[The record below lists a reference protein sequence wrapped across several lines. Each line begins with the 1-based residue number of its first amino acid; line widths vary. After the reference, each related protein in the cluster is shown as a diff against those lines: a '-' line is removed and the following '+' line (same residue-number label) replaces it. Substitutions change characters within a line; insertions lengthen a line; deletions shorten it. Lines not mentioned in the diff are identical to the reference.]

1 MQMTNVTLAIGGR
14 SLTISVAAGE
24 EAHAEMLG
32 RMIDDRVRRLGNIAT
47 QGEARMLLFAA
58 LMLADELHEV
68 HSRPAPAPTR
78 RRLPPSRP
86 ACRRNSLRGWA
97 SWPSGWKTSRKNLP
111 CPLSRMP
118 RAPKLQGDG
127 FCPARAA

>member
-14 SLTISVAAGE
+14 SLTIAVAAGE

-32 RMIDDRVRRLGNIAT
+32 RMIDDRVRRMGNIAT

-68 HSRPAPAPTR
+68 HSRPAPASVAPVPAG
-78 RRLPPSRP
+78 PPPELVARIGKLAERVENLAQKLAP
-86 ACRRNSLRGWA
+86 PLEPDAA
-97 SWPSGWKTSRKNLP
+97 ST
-111 CPLSRMP
+111 
-118 RAPKLQGDG
+118 
-127 FCPARAA
+127 

>member
-14 SLTISVAAGE
+14 SLTIAVAAGE

-32 RMIDDRVRRLGNIAT
+32 RMIDDRVRRMGNIAT

-68 HSRPAPAPTR
+68 HSRPAPASVAPVPAAPAG
-78 RRLPPSRP
+78 PPPELIARIGKLAERVENLAQKLAP
-86 ACRRNSLRGWA
+86 PLEPDAA
-97 SWPSGWKTSRKNLP
+97 S
-111 CPLSRMP
+111 
-118 RAPKLQGDG
+118 A
-127 FCPARAA
+127 

>member
-68 HSRPAPAPTR
+68 HSRPAPAPTPPPPAPEPAS
-78 RRLPPSRP
+78 LPPELVARVGKLAERVENLAQKLALP
-86 ACRRNSLRGWA
+86 LEPDA
-97 SWPSGWKTSRKNLP
+97 TS
-111 CPLSRMP
+111 
-118 RAPKLQGDG
+118 A
-127 FCPARAA
+127 

>member
-68 HSRPAPAPTR
+68 HSRPAPAPAPAAAAAPPAPAA
-78 RRLPPSRP
+78 LPPELVARVTHLAERVENLAQKLALP
-86 ACRRNSLRGWA
+86 LEPDAA
-97 SWPSGWKTSRKNLP
+97 S
-111 CPLSRMP
+111 
-118 RAPKLQGDG
+118 A
-127 FCPARAA
+127 

>member
-1 MQMTNVTLAIGGR
+1 MTNVTLAIGGR

-32 RMIDDRVRRLGNIAT
+32 RMIDDRVRRLGNMAT

-68 HSRPAPAPTR
+68 HSRPAPVAPAEPPAPAAPPPELIARVTNLAER
-78 RRLPPSRP
+78 VENLAQKLALPLEP
-86 ACRRNSLRGWA
+86 
-97 SWPSGWKTSRKNLP
+97 
-111 CPLSRMP
+111 
-118 RAPKLQGDG
+118 D
-127 FCPARAA
+127 AANA

>member
-68 HSRPAPAPTR
+68 HSRPAPAPPPPPPPAHEPAS
-78 RRLPPSRP
+78 LPPELVARVGKLVERVENLAQKLALP
-86 ACRRNSLRGWA
+86 LEPDA
-97 SWPSGWKTSRKNLP
+97 TS
-111 CPLSRMP
+111 
-118 RAPKLQGDG
+118 A
-127 FCPARAA
+127 

>member
-32 RMIDDRVRRLGNIAT
+32 RMIDDRVRRLGNMAT

-68 HSRPAPAPTR
+68 HSRPAPVAPAEPAAPPPAPPPAPAAPPPELIARVTNLAER
-78 RRLPPSRP
+78 VENLAQKLALPLEP
-86 ACRRNSLRGWA
+86 
-97 SWPSGWKTSRKNLP
+97 
-111 CPLSRMP
+111 
-118 RAPKLQGDG
+118 D
-127 FCPARAA
+127 AANA

>member
-32 RMIDDRVRRLGNIAT
+32 RMIDDRVRRLGNMAT

-68 HSRPAPAPTR
+68 HSRPAPVAPAEPPAPPPAPAAPPPELIARVTNLAER
-78 RRLPPSRP
+78 VENLAQKLALPLEP
-86 ACRRNSLRGWA
+86 
-97 SWPSGWKTSRKNLP
+97 
-111 CPLSRMP
+111 
-118 RAPKLQGDG
+118 D
-127 FCPARAA
+127 AANA

>member
-32 RMIDDRVRRLGNIAT
+32 RMIDDRVRRLGNMAT

-68 HSRPAPAPTR
+68 HSRPAPVAPAEPPAPPPAPAGPPPELIARVTNLAER
-78 RRLPPSRP
+78 VENLAQKLALPLEP
-86 ACRRNSLRGWA
+86 
-97 SWPSGWKTSRKNLP
+97 
-111 CPLSRMP
+111 
-118 RAPKLQGDG
+118 D
-127 FCPARAA
+127 AANA

>member
-68 HSRPAPAPTR
+68 HSRPAPAPAPAAPAEPPAPAA
-78 RRLPPSRP
+78 LPPELVARVTHLAERVENLAQKLALP
-86 ACRRNSLRGWA
+86 LEPDAA
-97 SWPSGWKTSRKNLP
+97 S
-111 CPLSRMP
+111 
-118 RAPKLQGDG
+118 A
-127 FCPARAA
+127 